1 MNTYHL
7 QINGST
13 NARQVH
19 RLESRL
25 RLLAGVTDASAATD
39 TGHVTVRGREGLMP
53 LITRTLKDAG
63 SELASN
69 HTTRRTTVAR
79 WYQHG
84 WLTEP
89 THAA

>member
-1 MNTYHL
+1 
-7 QINGST
+7 
-13 NARQVH
+13 
-19 RLESRL
+19 
-25 RLLAGVTDASAATD
+25 
-39 TGHVTVRGREGLMP
+39 MP

-63 SELASN
+63 YELASN